1 MLAGFLVPILNIMW
15 SLFIYQVQWE
25 KLTMSC
31 PSKKDRNILSKLKEN
46 ENMVELQ
53 VENVFKFKKD
63 SFEKT
68 LESSNL

>member
-1 MLAGFLVPILNIMW
+1 
-15 SLFIYQVQWE
+15 
-25 KLTMSC
+25 MSC
-31 PSKKDRNILSKLKEN
+31 PSKKNRNILSKLKEN

>member
-15 SLFIYQVQWE
+15 SLFIYQVQWK

-31 PSKKDRNILSKLKEN
+31 PSKKNRNILSKLKEN

>member
-25 KLTMSC
+25 KLTMSNT
-31 PSKKDRNILSKLKEN
+31 KKKNRNILSKLKEN

-53 VENVFKFKKD
+53 VENVFKFKRD